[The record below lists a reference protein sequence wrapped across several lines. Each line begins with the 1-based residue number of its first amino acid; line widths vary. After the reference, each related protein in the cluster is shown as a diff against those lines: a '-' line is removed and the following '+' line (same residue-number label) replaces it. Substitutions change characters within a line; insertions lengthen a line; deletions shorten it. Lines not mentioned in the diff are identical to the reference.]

1 VWQFSLVLEFLVN
14 YKFLRLVLE
23 TALAIPAISKSD
35 RFLHSVLETTSEIPV
50 VPETTLVLVVLE
62 TKLIFAL
69 PESMHL
75 ALPESIHLALLES
88 LQVLATKVV
97 PGALATEQVLV
108 VHAIVL
114 VPEVLETTLVP
125 EVLVTAQVQE
135 VLETT
140 QVQEVLETTQA
151 PEVLETTQAPEV
163 LETTQAPEVLV
174 TTQVSDVLVS
184 ALQVREMRFVVPATW
199 VRDSTLWV
207 QAREIVVFGIPLVRI
222 LQYPVVGISTPAAG
236 KRRVEFLWGD
246 CMSDV
251 PTTHRFAVAEI
262 LTTRKLHS
270 IRRRWKQETPAPFH
284 RRRLYPNPWF
294 VFFRRC

>member
-1 VWQFSLVLEFLVN
+1 L
-14 YKFLRLVLE
+14 
-23 TALAIPAISKSD
+23 
-35 RFLHSVLETTSEIPV
+35 VLETTSEIPV

-69 PESMHL
+69 PESIHL

-222 LQYPVVGISTPAAG
+222 LQFPVVGISTPAAS
-236 KRRVEFLWGD
+236 KRQVEFLWGD
-246 CMSDV
+246 CTSDV
-251 PTTHRFAVAEI
+251 PTTHRSAVAEI

>member
-1 VWQFSLVLEFLVN
+1 L
-14 YKFLRLVLE
+14 
-23 TALAIPAISKSD
+23 
-35 RFLHSVLETTSEIPV
+35 VLETTSEIPV

-69 PESMHL
+69 PESIHL

-108 VHAIVL
+108 VHATVL
-114 VPEVLETTLVP
+114 VPKVLETTLVP
-125 EVLVTAQVQE
+125 EVLVTA
-135 VLETT
+135 

-222 LQYPVVGISTPAAG
+222 LQFPVVGISTPAAS
-236 KRRVEFLWGD
+236 KRQVEFLWGD
-246 CMSDV
+246 CTSDV
-251 PTTHRFAVAEI
+251 PTTHRSAVAEI

>member
-1 VWQFSLVLEFLVN
+1 L
-14 YKFLRLVLE
+14 
-23 TALAIPAISKSD
+23 
-35 RFLHSVLETTSEIPV
+35 VLETTSEIPV

-69 PESMHL
+69 PESIHL

-135 VLETT
+135 VP
-140 QVQEVLETTQA
+140 ETTQA
-151 PEVLETTQAPEV
+151 PEVLVTTQAPEV

-174 TTQVSDVLVS
+174 TTQVSEVLVS

-222 LQYPVVGISTPAAG
+222 LQFPVVGISTPAAS
-236 KRRVEFLWGD
+236 KRQVEFLWGD
-246 CMSDV
+246 CTSDV
-251 PTTHRFAVAEI
+251 PTTHRSAVAEI

>member
-1 VWQFSLVLEFLVN
+1 L
-14 YKFLRLVLE
+14 
-23 TALAIPAISKSD
+23 
-35 RFLHSVLETTSEIPV
+35 VLETTSEIPV

-62 TKLIFAL
+62 TKLIF
-69 PESMHL
+69 

-108 VHAIVL
+108 VHATVL
-114 VPEVLETTLVP
+114 VPKVLETTLVP

-222 LQYPVVGISTPAAG
+222 LQFPVVGISTPAAS
-236 KRRVEFLWGD
+236 KRQVEFLWGD
-246 CMSDV
+246 CTSDV
-251 PTTHRFAVAEI
+251 PITHRSAVAEI